1 MNPLKMKQLHHTL
14 RAHWN
19 SVLNS
24 SQSSIHGKA
33 SCKLHACCMLE
44 GVVPKHSILS
54 CLTDTEKAPMENK
67 GLWVCVKQPQLSLH
81 CKILALI
88 FSQACFW
95 TAAPNGSSTSS
106 EYDISTMVLLLLFWM
121 MTPFSGPSRDLG
133 PLYKAQYRCTVIISS
148 CWWRSF
154 HSH

>member
-1 MNPLKMKQLHHTL
+1 MLKKPLWKTKGYGYWSLAICI
-14 RAHWN
+14 RVPY
-19 SVLNS
+19 SVLLPAC
-24 SQSSIHGKA
+24 KA
-33 SCKLHACCMLE
+33 NMMIIM
-44 GVVPKHSILS
+44 GR
-54 CLTDTEKAPMENK
+54 
-67 GLWVCVKQPQLSLH
+67 VCVKQPQLSLH

-148 CWWRSF
+148 C
-154 HSH
+154 